1 MPTYQEKYNLGW
13 NTFQKHLV
21 ETSKELFKSHIFTDV
36 TLVSDDLFQVK
47 AHRTVLAGSS
57 NFFKDMLLLE
67 RTEQPVLLLHGVQY
81 QELIA
86 VLEFIYLGEAKVDED
101 RIKQFVQTASYL
113 DVKELKKKTEE
124 ASPAPYSGEAKV
136 NEDRIQHTDFKKTEE
151 ATGTPTVKMETE
163 SILNI
168 NKYSKLSEHIPQDM
182 KERIFNNI
190 NERIRDFKSNEQYQ
204 SEGDCDNLLV
214 DDSDAGKSFP
224 DISHEMVDNYMTGV
238 SDNIYN
244 NDKENSFASKEAA
257 WAQGSQHTMQNIV
270 SPTII
275 KTETDFCDV
284 NLFDPAEDEELDTL
298 IIEQIKQE
306 KSMNSPNICHICQ
319 MQFTRADGLRRHI
332 QGVHEKKV
340 HKCTNCDKDFTTRDS
355 MMRHIKSQH
364 EGVNYPCPYCP
375 SRTFGQKFHLKNHI
389 SRMHTQDKDPNGMKV
404 NNEHIPL
411 IKDI

>member
-151 ATGTPTVKMETE
+151 GPLPKNPPAQK
-163 SILNI
+163 
-168 NKYSKLSEHIPQDM
+168 
-182 KERIFNNI
+182 
-190 NERIRDFKSNEQYQ
+190 
-204 SEGDCDNLLV
+204 CDL
-214 DDSDAGKSFP
+214 
-224 DISHEMVDNYMTGV
+224 T
-238 SDNIYN
+238 
-244 NDKENSFASKEAA
+244 
-257 WAQGSQHTMQNIV
+257 
-270 SPTII
+270 
-275 KTETDFCDV
+275 
-284 NLFDPAEDEELDTL
+284 
-298 IIEQIKQE
+298 
-306 KSMNSPNICHICQ
+306 
-319 MQFTRADGLRRHI
+319 
-332 QGVHEKKV
+332 
-340 HKCTNCDKDFTTRDS
+340 
-355 MMRHIKSQH
+355 
-364 EGVNYPCPYCP
+364 
-375 SRTFGQKFHLKNHI
+375 
-389 SRMHTQDKDPNGMKV
+389 
-404 NNEHIPL
+404 
-411 IKDI
+411 